1 MTTAVTAPPL
11 TLYPY
16 TRSAYRSLLGVLWQ
30 LMEREGATRKVFYA
44 QQGPDV
50 ERGDLTEFVTYFSDP
65 KRHLLIAVDTEEPV
79 GMVWF
84 DAEIP
89 GHRAS
94 VSIFYARKV
103 WGERSRQATRDA
115 FAWAFKALDVPSIWG
130 YTPHRTAVRH
140 GLAAGAE
147 IVAVLPEFA
156 VVDGAPANVTILR
169 VLREVYEHA

>member
-1 MTTAVTAPPL
+1 MTPL
-11 TLYPY
+11 TLHPY
-16 TRSAYRSLLGVLWQ
+16 ARSAYRSILGVLWQ
-30 LMEREGATRKVFYA
+30 LMEKEGATRKVFYA

-50 ERGDLTEFVTYFSDP
+50 ERGDLVEFINYFSDT
-65 KRHLLIAVDTEEPV
+65 KRHLLIAVDETEPV

-84 DAEIP
+84 DLEIP

-115 FAWAFKALDVPSIWG
+115 FVWAFKAFGVPAIWG

-147 IVAVLPEFA
+147 IVSVLPEFA
-156 VVDGAPANVTILR
+156 VVDGKPADVTILR
-169 VLREVYEHA
+169 VPREEYDHA